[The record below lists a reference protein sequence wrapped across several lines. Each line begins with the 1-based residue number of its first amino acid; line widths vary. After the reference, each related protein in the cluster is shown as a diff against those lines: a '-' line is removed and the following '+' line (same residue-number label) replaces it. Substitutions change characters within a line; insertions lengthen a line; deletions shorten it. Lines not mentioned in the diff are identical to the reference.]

1 MLNHYCISLPKNG
14 LSVAEVLHYSIYVAV
29 LQGAGELSG
38 TVLRIALW
46 MPNAHSGMA
55 GYPSF
60 SQS

>member
-38 TVLRIALW
+38 DC
-46 MPNAHSGMA
+46 
-55 GYPSF
+55 
-60 SQS
+60 SQNCFVDA